1 MFAMQRKTLLILV
14 IVFAVIVLSG
24 ILARGMIISDFQNIL
39 ANDGGSEKANLLVH
53 HAGNVVL
60 VWSFFVAFLAI
71 APVALVLRKP
81 AEKDQKTKP
90 APRQTG
96 SIEPVDLKKPIGVAA
111 SPEAAGAKAAQG
123 DSELIISVHAMGEE
137 PEAEDEDAQVH
148 VSDPDRL
155 KKIIQGLEELAQAQA
170 LGSSLQRQQLELAL
184 HLSGAVEKTRESLQ
198 DREIRFD
205 LECENGL
212 TVQADPDCLAKII
225 TNLLDNA
232 AKAVQDGGVV
242 TVSAAAQNGNVM
254 IAVQDTGVGIR
265 RKDLPHIFE
274 RFYRASGSGIGLGLT
289 IVRELVEA
297 CGGRIEVETTRGK
310 GSLVTVRI
318 PHV

>member
-1 MFAMQRKTLLILV
+1 MSVMQRKTLLTILSV
-14 IVFAVIVLSG
+14 VCILLLSG
-24 ILARGMIISDFQNIL
+24 LVVRSMIVSDIQGFAGVAGAEKAGLLVSRAGNLVSAWTVLAAILAVLPVFLISRRPVEREQKTTNAPL
-39 ANDGGSEKANLLVH
+39 RSTAAALPEKENA
-53 HAGNVVL
+53 VV
-60 VWSFFVAFLAI
+60 VPDAA
-71 APVALVLRKP
+71 ALV
-81 AEKDQKTKP
+81 ATVQEEK
-90 APRQTG
+90 
-96 SIEPVDLKKPIGVAA
+96 
-111 SPEAAGAKAAQG
+111 
-123 DSELIISVHAMGEE
+123 ELTISVRALGEE
-137 PEAEDEDAQVH
+137 PDAAAEDEDAQVH

-155 KKIIQGLEELAQAQA
+155 KKIIQGLEELAQAEA
-170 LGSSLQRQQLELAL
+170 LGRSLQRQQLELAL
-184 HLSGAVEKTRESLQ
+184 HLSGAVEKTRESIQ

-232 AKAVQDGGVV
+232 AKAVQDGGAV
-242 TVSAAAQNGNVM
+242 TVSAASQNGHVV
-254 IAVQDTGVGIR
+254 IAVKDTGAGIK

-289 IVRELVEA
+289 IVQELVDA

-318 PHV
+318 PHA